1 MHCTENQLK
10 TKCKMDVE
18 IVENKVNGICGQVQI
33 QMVIVLLYVNA
44 LLKYLLVTCFEIIG
58 DSSFK
63 IVIFIQGK

>member
-1 MHCTENQLK
+1 
-10 TKCKMDVE
+10 MDVE
-18 IVENKVNGICGQVQI
+18 IVENKVNVICGQIQI
-33 QMVIVLLYVNA
+33 QMVIVLLYANA